1 MALELIY
8 TSAPRGLRAGTSGYC
23 TVAQTRGMREDLAAA
38 LERRSLF
45 AHEARDPSPL
55 YFSFRT
61 LALGGSSWRVLSRA
75 KDAGLDFTGRRHYL
89 VHHLVLEA
97 TEETPGLQ
105 PAEILLGWKGWRES
119 WQGAP
124 EELATVSTGN
134 WTREVPR
141 IRLPAVTWK
150 REAGDAGWA
159 TYPCDLPS
167 PVGWVAGHLSSEE
180 LLRLMGESVA
190 CWEETQRGKSWLVS
204 LDVGGAANPTP
215 KDCLWVGRTPWKPGR
230 PLPGVRSLLPIEECR
245 GQDPRGKAEDIELAR
260 TGRGKISPR
269 VPERSSA
276 MPHLSPS
283 RESFTAAPGSPESSR
298 PSRRRWVAIGAGLL
312 ALVAGGV
319 IFLRWPDP
327 SVREISPSGEE
338 SMGEVEI
345 APPPRPGPMASVSP
359 AVPPLSA
366 ARALQRTLWEE
377 AGGREKIEVLH
388 LLFGK
393 TVPAGEIESELGL
406 IFQDGTEGEGMG
418 GPEGEAVRVS
428 LRGKEERS
436 AFSRE
441 AAKRSSPWTLFVPAS
456 ARGLAYLPD
465 PFREG
470 LRRTLAVQGQTPA
483 EILEEL
489 GRRIFLDPQR
499 WSLVVHFPPWEGQ
512 EFTPVRMG
520 LQDGDR
526 LWINRLEQHRTQ
538 MRGLRGQALRR
549 LAPWL
554 GEDPESWDEQKI
566 RMLARQMKGGN
577 FPEFFGQFQK
587 LDAEYRRW
595 WSPPPAEE
603 APGQTVARLLAHP
616 GVRAEVQLDGLAI
629 GRLIP

>member
-45 AHEARDPSPL
+45 AHEPKDPSPV

-97 TEETPGLQ
+97 TEETSGLQ

-119 WQGAP
+119 WQGFP
-124 EELATVSTGN
+124 EELGVVPTGN
-134 WTREVPR
+134 WPREVPR
-141 IRLPAVTWK
+141 IRLPASGWK
-150 REAGDAGWA
+150 RHAGDAGWA
-159 TYPCDLPS
+159 ADPLDLPS
-167 PVGWVAGHLSSEE
+167 PVGWVAGHLSSDE
-180 LLRLMGESVA
+180 LLRLMGESIA
-190 CWEETQRGKSWLVS
+190 CWEETQRGKSWWVS

-215 KDCLWVGRTPWKPGR
+215 KDCLWVGRTPWKQGQ
-230 PLPGVRSLLPIEECR
+230 PLPSVRSLLRIEDCR
-245 GQDPRGKAEDIELAR
+245 GKVPRGKTEDIELAR
-260 TGRGKISPR
+260 TGRGKIPPRAPDRSPAMPDPNLRRESATTVAGSQESPR
-269 VPERSSA
+269 S
-276 MPHLSPS
+276 
-283 RESFTAAPGSPESSR
+283 
-298 PSRRRWVAIGAGLL
+298 SRRRWVIAGTGLL
-312 ALVAGGV
+312 ALLAGLV
-319 IFLRWPDP
+319 LFLRGQGP
-327 SVREISPSGEE
+327 SVRQIPPPGEE
-338 SMGEVEI
+338 SLGEAETSPFPMPEPT
-345 APPPRPGPMASVSP
+345 APVSP
-359 AVPPLSA
+359 AVPPLSP

-377 AGGREKIEVLH
+377 AGGKEKIEVLH
-388 LLFGK
+388 FLFGK

-406 IFQDGTEGEGMG
+406 IFQEGRDGGGIR
-418 GPEGEAVRVS
+418 GPEGGPVLVS
-428 LRGKEERS
+428 LQGKNERS

-441 AAKRSSPWTLFVPAS
+441 AAKRSSAWTLFVPAS

-470 LRRTLAVQGQTPA
+470 LRRTLPVRGQTPA
-483 EILEEL
+483 EFLEEL

-520 LQDGDR
+520 LQDGER
-526 LWINRLEQHRTQ
+526 LWMNRLEQHCAQ
-538 MRGLRGQALRR
+538 IRGLRGQALRR

-566 RMLARQMKGGN
+566 RMLARQMKGGK
-577 FPEFFGQFQK
+577 FPEFFDQFRK

-603 APGQTVARLLAHP
+603 APRQTFARLLEHP

-629 GRLIP
+629 GRLVP